1 MTASESGAKMSWW
14 PIRTAQSRVP
24 WSWVAVLSLPWASMV
39 YFDMIS
45 NVAITFK
52 LREFISVP
60 LLLTLVG
67 SFNVLFNIVV
77 GASCNYTS
85 DRIWTRWGRRKPFL
99 LVGWSVV
106 AIGCMLMPG
115 LQSFALI
122 VGLLFLYEMLRD
134 LASPYESLCNEVVP
148 PGQRGRANAAY
159 TFARQAIIAV
169 FFSLVIGRWDGV
181 YGLPGGLELSG
192 QQLVFWSASLVA
204 LATIVLVSR
213 VRETPP
219 PEAPPPWTRPK
230 WAELRGLAR
239 AFFKEVFGSRQWR
252 AIYTVAVAQMIFWI
266 DFGTL
271 APLLYTEQWGFS
283 KQAFG
288 NVLAVASGVTLL
300 VFLPLSGWVADR
312 WDRIRVFQFLAGAMA
327 LNHLTFFVYLQTIAG
342 PSPSFTEV
350 LVFKLL
356 GTGIG
361 TVGTV
366 TSVAMMFDYVPRRRL
381 GTVLAGVGLSRGIA
395 SLLVNN
401 GIGLWVTGASWIWPE
416 RNGVGEMKYNYA
428 LGFLYLTLCGA
439 LAWWVA
445 RRFARLS
452 RTGELVPLGV
462 QEADAART

>member
-1 MTASESGAKMSWW
+1 MSEGAAKGARW
-14 PIRTAQSRVP
+14 PVRTAQTRVP
-24 WSWVAVLSLPWASMV
+24 WAWVAVLSLPWASMV
-39 YFDMIS
+39 YFDLIS

-60 LLLTLVG
+60 VLLTLVG
-67 SFNVLFNIVV
+67 SFNLLFNIAV
-77 GASCNYTS
+77 GATCNYAS
-85 DRIWTRWGRRKPFL
+85 DRVWTPWGRRKPFL
-99 LVGWSVV
+99 LLGWAMVAVGCL
-106 AIGCMLMPG
+106 ILPE
-115 LQSFALI
+115 LQSLALI
-122 VGLLFLYEMLRD
+122 VMVLFVYEMVRD
-134 LASPYESLCNEVVP
+134 FATPYESLCNEVVP
-148 PGQRGRANAAY
+148 PAQRGRANAAY

-169 FFSLVIGRWDGV
+169 FFSLVIGRWDDV
-181 YGLPGGLELSG
+181 YALPGGFEVRG
-192 QQLVFWSASLVA
+192 QQVVFWSAAALA
-204 LATIVLVSR
+204 LATIALVSR
-213 VRETPP
+213 VREEPP
-219 PEAPPPWTRPK
+219 PDATATWKRPNR
-230 WAELRGLAR
+230 AELKGHAR
-239 AFFKEVFGSRQWR
+239 NFLCEVFGSRQWR
-252 AIYTVAVAQMIFWI
+252 AIYTVALAQMIFWT
-266 DFGTL
+266 DFGNL

-288 NVLAVASGVTLL
+288 NVLAVSSAVTLA

-327 LNHLTFFVYLQTIAG
+327 LNHLAFFIYLQAITDG
-342 PSPSFTEV
+342 VPSFGEV

-401 GIGLWVTGASWIWPE
+401 GIGLWVTSASWVWPK
-416 RNGVGEMKYNYA
+416 RDGVGELKYDYA
-428 LGFLYLTLCGA
+428 LGYLYLTLCGV

-452 RTGELVPLGV
+452 RTGVLVPLGV
-462 QEADAART
+462 QEMEAAKG